1 MPIMFLIVY
10 WWEDFTQK
18 KWLICTA
25 LFFPVVVFI
34 AYFSLVAT
42 GKLDNYMNSDKYLLE
57 KLKVK
62 TENKKIPLYYWK
74 DKNYSGQFYSNG
86 KAQLVKNEKEL
97 DSVLSLNKQLFLVFP
112 TKKKQEIPQKY
123 LDKMILTESNY
134 KTSIFKTK

>member
-1 MPIMFLIVY
+1 MFLIVY

-18 KWLICTA
+18 KWLIRTA

-86 KAQLVKNEKEL
+86 KAQIVKNEKEL
-97 DSVLSLNKQLFLVFP
+97 DSVIKLNKQLFLMFR

-123 LDKMILTESNY
+123 LDKMILMESNY
-134 KTSIFKTK
+134 KTSIFRTK